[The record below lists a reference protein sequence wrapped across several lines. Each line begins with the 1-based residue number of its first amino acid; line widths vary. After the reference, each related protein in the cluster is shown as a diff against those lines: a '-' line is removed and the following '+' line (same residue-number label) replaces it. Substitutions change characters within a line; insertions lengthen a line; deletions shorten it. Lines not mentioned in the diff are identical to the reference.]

1 MNSPDL
7 VSITPRVTRQRVAL
21 SEAAIHLHPDDE
33 VAVARVA
40 LPPGLRLET
49 PHGEVRVTRLV
60 PSGHKVA
67 LREVASGAMVHKY
80 GQVIGFA
87 TVPIAPGDHVHSHNL
102 AVGALTHDYAVGV
115 DVRPVNFVP
124 EDERRTFMGFRR
136 PDGRAGTRNYVAVIS
151 TVNCSASVVRYIADR
166 FRGDA
171 LQAYPT
177 VDGVI
182 GLTHKGGCGSRYGSR
197 EVALLQRTLA
207 GVARHP
213 NVGAYIF
220 VGLGCEVN
228 QIQDL
233 VAAQGL
239 ESDAPPLLVIQDE
252 GGLQETVEAG
262 IAAVKLLLP
271 LAAAYRREP
280 ISAAELVVALQCGGS
295 DAWSGVTANPALG
308 RAADLLVRQGGAVAL
323 GETTEVYGAEH
334 LLTRRSASPAVA
346 ERLIERIHWWE
357 EYTAR
362 NGCEIDNNPAPGN
375 KVGGLTTIYEKSLG
389 AVAKGGSTPLN
400 GVFEYAERITARG
413 FVHVDSPG
421 YDPISVTGQVASG
434 CNLVAFT
441 TGRGSCF
448 GCKPSPSIKIATN
461 SELYTRLSNDMDINA
476 GRIMDGATLDEVG
489 AEIFEK
495 FLSVASG
502 EQSKSERHGIGE
514 EEFSPWIIGAVL

>member
-7 VSITPRVTRQRVAL
+7 VSITPRVSRQRVDL
-21 SEAAIHLHPDDE
+21 SAAAIHLHPDDE
-33 VAVARVA
+33 VAVARAA
-40 LPPGLRLET
+40 LPPGLRLQT
-49 PHGEVRVTRLV
+49 PHGEVSVTRLV

-67 LREVASGAMVHKY
+67 LRAVASGAAVHKY

-87 TVPIAPGDHVHSHNL
+87 TAPIAPGDHVHSHNL
-102 AVGALTHDYAVGV
+102 AVGALTHDDAVGV
-115 DVRPVNFVP
+115 DVRPVDFVP
-124 EDERRTFMGFRR
+124 EGERRTFRGFRR
-136 PDGRAGTRNYVAVIS
+136 PDGRAGTRNYVAVIA
-151 TVNCSASVVRYIADR
+151 TVNCAASTVRAIADR

-171 LQAYPT
+171 LQAYPS

-182 GLTHKGGCGSRYGSR
+182 GLTHKGGCGSRYGSP

-207 GVARHP
+207 GVGRHP
-213 NVGAYIF
+213 NVGGYVF

-262 IAAVKLLLP
+262 VAAVHLLLP
-271 LAAAYRREP
+271 RAAAYRREP
-280 ISAAELVVALQCGGS
+280 LSVAELVVALQCGGS
-295 DAWSGVTANPALG
+295 DAWSGITANPALG
-308 RAADLLVRQGGAVAL
+308 RAADLLVRQGGTVAL
-323 GETTEVYGAEH
+323 GETTEVYGAAH
-334 LLTRRSASPAVA
+334 LLTRRSASPTVA
-346 ERLIERIHWWE
+346 ARLLERIHWWE

-362 NGCEIDNNPAPGN
+362 HGCTIDNNPAPGN

-389 AVAKGGSTPLN
+389 AVAKAGSTPLN

-421 YDPISVTGQVASG
+421 YDPISVTGQVAAG

-461 SELYTRLSNDMDINA
+461 SDLYARLSNDMDIDA

-495 FLSVASG
+495 LLSVASG

-514 EEFSPWIIGAVL
+514 EEFNPWIIGAVL